1 MIFGVD
7 RPVRQYFPLIWV
19 NSTIHL
25 SGIKK
30 MHQLGLVT
38 YVFNPSAGE
47 VEAGGSGVQDHF
59 CLYIILEAN

>member
-30 MHQLGLVT
+30 IILWGLVT
-38 YVFNPSAGE
+38 YVFNSSAGE
-47 VEAGGSGVQDHF
+47 VEAGGSGDQDHF
-59 CLYIILEAN
+59 SLYIIFEAS